1 MDLTAVGKLRGA
13 GQVGCRFHIVGRD
26 SREPTVED
34 WDSAM
39 FTMALLWESHAVGLM
54 GYVWDGARESEGLMS
69 WTEAIDTR
77 GRALD
82 LTSELRLTVSLSTLF
97 SWQHQDQH
105 ADTAKEASSV
115 TIMQL
120 YRVSI

>member
-1 MDLTAVGKLRGA
+1 MDRGYRYVRACTRSNLR
-13 GQVGCRFHIVGRD
+13 VKI
-26 SREPTVED
+26 
-34 WDSAM
+34 
-39 FTMALLWESHAVGLM
+39 
-54 GYVWDGARESEGLMS
+54 
-69 WTEAIDTR
+69 
-77 GRALD
+77 
-82 LTSELRLTVSLSTLF
+82 VSLSTLF